1 MKRIIIL
8 SLCTLISASVALA
21 QQPQPKPAEAKAANP
36 QPTTTSPT
44 IDEILARYVQA
55 LGGRA
60 AIEKL
65 NSREATG
72 TFTIVDTPLKG
83 VVETYGKAPNK
94 LAIFT
99 RVPGL
104 GEFLEGHD
112 GKISWAQDP
121 ANGLRERSGVELA
134 QAKFDAEFFKEI
146 KMKELYPK
154 MELKGTEKVGGR
166 EAYLIL
172 ATPAGHSPE
181 KLYFDTQTGLLLRSD
196 VVREGPQGKTPF
208 SVFFEDYRE
217 VDGIKF
223 PFTQRQV
230 ATDFTVI
237 IKYETVKHNVAIDDT
252 KFSKPV
258 AR

>member
-8 SLCTLISASVALA
+8 SLFTLIIAGTTFG
-21 QQPQPKPAEAKAANP
+21 QQPQPKPAEAKAATP
-36 QPTTTSPT
+36 QTTAARPT
-44 IDEILARYVQA
+44 IDQILERYVQA

-65 NSREATG
+65 KTRESKG
-72 TFTIVDTPLKG
+72 TFEIIDTPLKG
-83 VVETYGKAPNK
+83 VVESYNKAPNK

-104 GEFLEGHD
+104 GDFLEGYD
-112 GKISWAQDP
+112 GNISWAQDP
-121 ANGLRERSGVELA
+121 ANGLRDRSGVELA
-134 QAKFDAEFFKEI
+134 QAKFDAEFYKDI

-166 EAYLIL
+166 DAYVIL
-172 ATPAGHSPE
+172 ATPAAHSPE
-181 KLYFDTQTGLLLRSD
+181 QLYFDVQTGLLVRAD

-208 SVFFEDYRE
+208 TVFYEDYRE
-217 VDGIKF
+217 VDGVRI
-223 PFTQRQV
+223 PFLLRQT
-230 ATDFTVI
+230 AKDFSVI
-237 IKYETVKHNVAIDDT
+237 IKLDSIKHNVSIDDA

-258 AR
+258 R